1 MDASPAKRF
10 RVVLIKPSH
19 YDPDG
24 YVIQWLRSTLPSN
37 SLASVHGLIEQCARE
52 HALGPDVAIEVEACD
67 ECNTVIDVAGVTK
80 SIREAGAGMVGL
92 VGVQSNQFPRA
103 LDLARRFR
111 AEGLTVMM
119 GGFHVS
125 GCISML
131 PTLPDG
137 LQEAL
142 DLGIHLYA
150 GEAEGRMEE
159 VLRDVYSGNAKPIYK
174 YLNDLPEMAAAVFPI
189 LPRSVVTRV
198 AGHYSSFDAGRGC
211 PFQCSF
217 CTIINVQG
225 RKSRYRTPDD
235 IEAIVRANAAQGI
248 TRFFITDDNFARN
261 RNWEPILDRLIE
273 LRERDKFNIKL
284 LLQVDTLCHRIPN
297 FIEKSAR
304 AGCTAIF
311 LGLENINPESL
322 MGAKKRQNKIWEY
335 REMLLA
341 WRKQHVMTYA
351 GYILGFP
358 TDTPESI
365 ARDIEIIK
373 KELPVDILEFF
384 YLTPLPGSED
394 HKNLYMKGIP
404 MDPDMNKYDLEH
416 ACTAHPLMSKET
428 WTQVYADAWKR
439 YYTDAHVETIMRRA
453 IASGINR
460 TKVLDSLTIFSGAA
474 RIEGVHPL
482 QFGFFRRKLRKQ
494 RRSGMTVLN
503 PLIFYPWRV
512 FDFLRSLHAMGP
524 LDLALSPHHAQSRQR
539 SCGAGLFRR
548 CAAPAYRHRRDRPF
562 RRSLRRQDP
571 AHPWC
576 AGHRW
581 HRHSGGSG
589 GVALPPSPL
598 LRGRMRFR
606 SAPDLAFR
614 ALEQPRDIGAVHEPQ
629 QRCEQQ
635 EQRRQSRITVP
646 PQDFGRRRAGNQGGE
661 RRIA

>member
-1 MDASPAKRF
+1 MSR
-10 RVVLIKPSH
+10 
-19 YDPDG
+19 
-24 YVIQWLRSTLPSN
+24 
-37 SLASVHGLIEQCARE
+37 
-52 HALGPDVAIEVEACD
+52 
-67 ECNTVIDVAGVTK
+67 
-80 SIREAGAGMVGL
+80 
-92 VGVQSNQFPRA
+92 
-103 LDLARRFR
+103 
-111 AEGLTVMM
+111 
-119 GGFHVS
+119 

-131 PTLPDG
+131 PTLPAD

-150 GEAEGRMEE
+150 GEAEGRMAE
-159 VLRDVYSGNAKPIYK
+159 VLRDVAAGTAKPIYK
-174 YLNDLPEMAAAVFPI
+174 YLNDLPEMAAAVYPI

-235 IEAIVRANAAQGI
+235 VEAIVRANVAQGI
-248 TRFFITDDNFARN
+248 TRFFVTDDNFARN

-273 LRERDKFNIKL
+273 LREREKFNIKL

-358 TDTPESI
+358 TDTPETI

-416 ACTAHPLMSKET
+416 ACTAPSADVERDLDAGLCRCLEALLHRRACRDDHAPRRRLRHQSH
-428 WTQVYADAWKR
+428 QSSRLADHLLRRGPDRGRASAAIRIFPPQAAHAAPFRHADAQS
-439 YYTDAHVETIMRRA
+439 A
-453 IASGINR
+453 G
-460 TKVLDSLTIFSGAA
+460 VLSVAGA
-474 RIEGVHPL
+474 
-482 QFGFFRRKLRKQ
+482 
-494 RRSGMTVLN
+494 
-503 PLIFYPWRV
+503 
-512 FDFLRSLHAMGP
+512 
-524 LDLALSPHHAQSRQR
+524 
-539 SCGAGLFRR
+539 
-548 CAAPAYRHRRDRPF
+548 
-562 RRSLRRQDP
+562 
-571 AHPWC
+571 
-576 AGHRW
+576 
-581 HRHSGGSG
+581 
-589 GVALPPSPL
+589 
-598 LRGRMRFR
+598 
-606 SAPDLAFR
+606 
-614 ALEQPRDIGAVHEPQ
+614 
-629 QRCEQQ
+629 
-635 EQRRQSRITVP
+635 
-646 PQDFGRRRAGNQGGE
+646 
-661 RRIA
+661 